1 MRSGHYFQLFYIVLM
16 ATCSFFL
23 NHDSPSP
30 RRLHTVPNWSLLSVI
45 QLSCSLSFSS
55 RTQTAAYPHDIAST
69 MSYSTSKSNYSS
81 LKYRR
86 HGARQTQSYQNTP
99 GHQENAAEHQDT
111 SLLPPKF
118 RSSSL
123 RLPHA
128 ISHNLISLVSRF
140 EALDALSLPFK
151 HSSPQLGSLRG
162 LHNSSARRVGAGA
175 SYCTKLSTIFI
186 PSMNRSPLGYPH
198 IFSEDNLPSGRD
210 DIFISSSS
218 PLRLSSTKINSR
230 YIGKAQSSSKPSSTR
245 LHGGEWDACQATAS
259 KISKAR
265 NEGPNNKD
273 VRRPIRD
280 IIRLYDGS
288 ESNLLSLGSN
298 CQRINLTYISSG

>member
-1 MRSGHYFQLFYIVLM
+1 
-16 ATCSFFL
+16 
-23 NHDSPSP
+23 
-30 RRLHTVPNWSLLSVI
+30 
-45 QLSCSLSFSS
+45 
-55 RTQTAAYPHDIAST
+55 
-69 MSYSTSKSNYSS
+69 MSYSTSKSNYPS

-86 HGARQTQSYQNTP
+86 RGARQTRSYENTP

-123 RLPHA
+123 RLPHT

-162 LHNSSARRVGAGA
+162 LQNSSARRVGADA
-175 SYCTKLSTIFI
+175 SHYTNLSTIFF

-218 PLRLSSTKINSR
+218 PLRLSSTKLNSR
-230 YIGKAQSSSKPSSTR
+230 YIGKAQSSSKPNSTR
-245 LHGGEWDACQATAS
+245 LHSGEWDACQATAS

-265 NEGPNNKD
+265 NEGPNNKH

-280 IIRLYDGS
+280 IIKLYDGS
-288 ESNLLSLGSN
+288 ESNSLSLGSN
-298 CQRINLTYISSG
+298 LSESKLNLHILWIATSRGSTTQALNSFISSLTPMTPTTAKYPSDNQKQLSTSTGNKTRNFASTQADVPTTPAKYFQSTAS